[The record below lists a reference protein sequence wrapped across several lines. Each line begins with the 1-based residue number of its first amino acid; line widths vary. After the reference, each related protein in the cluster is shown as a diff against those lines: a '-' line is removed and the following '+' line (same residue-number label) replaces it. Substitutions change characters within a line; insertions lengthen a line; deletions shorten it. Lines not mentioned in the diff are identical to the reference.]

1 MTVAAETDRV
11 RVIEHRADGFLL
23 AQYGKRPP
31 HVACP
36 FCTTDEQIYFV
47 TELDGVLTCME
58 CGLSVKERTEVPE
71 HFLFSVNGGKPHI
84 TLEEKNPPV
93 AITGREFDA
102 SSEIEFLSSENIDP
116 DEVCTF
122 CRKRYEEDYGELN

>member
-1 MTVAAETDRV
+1 MAAETDRV
-11 RVIEHRADGFLL
+11 HIIEYREDGLL
-23 AQYGKRPP
+23 VAQYGEGRRPP
-31 HVACP
+31 HTCCP
-36 FCTTDEQIYFV
+36 YCTTEEQIIPMLLFEGALVCSQCGHTVREKVEAPEYF
-47 TELDGVLTCME
+47 
-58 CGLSVKERTEVPE
+58 
-71 HFLFSVNGGKPHI
+71 FFSVNGGKPHI

-102 SSEIEFLSSENIDP
+102 SSEIEFLSGENIDP